1 MHVRAPIVIV
11 PFSSNREL
19 DKRGLRLE
27 TYQVHDVARD
37 ALIQE
42 WMDEERLKVDR
53 ERKEAAVQFELDR

>member
-1 MHVRAPIVIV
+1 V